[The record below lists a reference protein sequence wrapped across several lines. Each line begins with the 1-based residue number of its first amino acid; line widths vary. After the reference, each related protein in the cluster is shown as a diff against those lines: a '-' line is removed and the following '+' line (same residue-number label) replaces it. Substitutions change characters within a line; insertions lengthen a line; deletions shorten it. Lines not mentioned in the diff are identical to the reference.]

1 MKEITK
7 KLLKKFVY
15 EEDEEINSK
24 MSFEEMLEQYEQWKE
39 SEENDFG
46 KFLKNKWII

>member
-1 MKEITK
+1 MSDKTRE
-7 KLLKKFVY
+7 LLKKFVY

>member
-1 MKEITK
+1 MKEVTK

-24 MSFEEMLEQYEQWKE
+24 MSFEEMLEQYEQRKE
-39 SEENDFG
+39 TDEMDFW
-46 KFLKNKWII
+46 KFLKWKNLI

>member
-1 MKEITK
+1 
-7 KLLKKFVY
+7 
-15 EEDEEINSK
+15 

-46 KFLKNKWII
+46 KFLKWKNLI